1 MDSQLQSLSGIL
13 NQIVCG
19 DAVERLRTLPDVSID
34 CTVTSPPYFQQRDYP
49 SDAQIG
55 AEATPEAFVQRL
67 QTVFGECLR
76 VTKDTGSLWVVI
88 GDKYVDGEL
97 LGTPWNVALALKDVG
112 WRLRSDVIWQKPNAM
127 PSPVRTR
134 PTTDHEYVFLFTK
147 SKKYYYDAD
156 AIREPHVTFT
166 EKSQMRGGRS
176 HFGKRGGT
184 PEQGKNAG
192 NSNLHS
198 GRWDQAFHPKGR
210 NKRTVWSISLSKFR
224 DAHFAVFP
232 KQLVETCIL
241 ASCPPDGV
249 VCDPFV
255 GSGTTPLVA
264 RELGR
269 NYVGID
275 CVEEY
280 CEMARKRLQ
289 STT

>member
-1 MDSQLQSLSGIL
+1 MNSESNPMNGAL
-13 NQIVCG
+13 NRIVCG
-19 DAVERLRTLPDVSID
+19 DALERLQELPTASID

-49 SDAQIG
+49 SRRQIG
-55 AEATPEAFVQRL
+55 AEDTSQAFVDRL
-67 QTVFGECLR
+67 QTVFAECLR
-76 VTKDTGSLWVVI
+76 ATKDSGSLWIVI
-88 GDKYVDGEL
+88 GDKYVNGEL
-97 LGTPWNVALALKDVG
+97 LGTPWRVALALKEVG
-112 WRLRSDVIWQKPNAM
+112 WRLRSDVIWHKPNAM

-134 PTTDHEYVFLFTK
+134 PTTDHEYIFFFTK
-147 SKKYYYDAD
+147 SKKYFYDAD
-156 AIREPHVTFT
+156 AVREPHVTFT
-166 EKSQMRGGRS
+166 EKSQMRGGRG

-192 NSNLHS
+192 NANLHA

-224 DAHFAVFP
+224 EAHFAVFP
-232 KQLVETCIL
+232 QKLVETCIR
-241 ASCPPDGV
+241 ASCPPKGV

-269 NYVGID
+269 SYIGID

-280 CEMARKRLQ
+280 CEMARNRLA
-289 STT
+289 T

>member
-1 MDSQLQSLSGIL
+1 MDPQLQSLSGVL

-19 DAVERLRTLPDVSID
+19 DALERLRTLPDASID
-34 CTVTSPPYFQQRDYP
+34 CTVTSPPYFRQRDYP
-49 SDAQIG
+49 SPVQIG
-55 AEATPEAFVQRL
+55 VEATPAAFVERL
-67 QTVFGECLR
+67 QAVFGECLR
-76 VTKDTGSLWVVI
+76 VTKETGSLWIVI

-97 LGTPWNVALALKDVG
+97 LGTPWRVALALKEVG

-134 PTTDHEYVFLFTK
+134 PTTDHEYVFFFSK

-166 EKSQMRGGRS
+166 DKSQMRGGRN

-224 DAHFAVFP
+224 EAHFAVFP
-232 KQLVETCIL
+232 EKLVETCIL
-241 ASCPPDGV
+241 ASCPPNGV

-255 GSGTTPLVA
+255 GSGTTPVVA
-264 RELGR
+264 RELDRDYIGF
-269 NYVGID
+269 D

-280 CEMARKRLQ
+280 CEMARKRLE
-289 STT
+289 SRK

>member
-1 MDSQLQSLSGIL
+1 
-13 NQIVCG
+13 
-19 DAVERLRTLPDVSID
+19 
-34 CTVTSPPYFQQRDYP
+34 VTSPPYFQQRDYP